1 MATIHRLPPELAS
14 QIAAGEVVERP
25 ASAVKELVENALD
38 ARATRVDVEIAGG
51 GITRLAVSD
60 DGIGMDEEDAQ
71 LALARHAT
79 SKLTRVTDLL
89 EVRSYGFRGEAL
101 PSIASVSRLRLLTR
115 SATSEAAVELRVEG
129 GSEPVLR
136 PAARAVGTLIE
147 VTDLFYNVPARR
159 KFLRASNTEAGHVT
173 EVIDAAAAS
182 RFDVTFTLRREG
194 RLVREWLRTEE
205 RGERARALLDDQE
218 LAVCIGER
226 GTLQVE
232 AYLGRPERARAGAAG
247 LRLLVNGRP
256 IRDRAL
262 AMTVAQAYGSV
273 LERGRYPRGIVYL
286 TLPTQLLDVNVHPQK
301 TEVRFADPRVVC
313 DALYRV
319 LSLNLAEAFA
329 LPAPRSNPWARPP
342 SQDHAPARGS
352 APRGSALERDGAQ
365 RRLLDSEPPRRPA
378 LGQRGE
384 APAAADEQPWAPTLE
399 GSLTGSGGDG
409 GSGANREGLVSSDDV
424 MGEAGGDF
432 GANREAGAPGASQ
445 GGLVSYDALM
455 GEASREGLVSSDDV
469 MGGGVSSSILSG
481 AGEAPGARSG
491 APGEALGG
499 SSAGSSSSGTGYTA
513 GPPPLIAVRDSAPIL
528 PGDGLRWSALRFVAQ
543 LRQTYL
549 LCEADD
555 GFYVLDQHAAAERV
569 TFDRLRRAYQGRS
582 VPAQALLFPL
592 ALDVSSAEADLVE
605 QRAEEL
611 LALGLDVRR
620 RGEDRVS
627 VHSVPRLV
635 QRASPERLVRDLLL
649 EITRGGRGFS
659 DAIDRALATMAC
671 HGSVRAGD
679 VLSREEVKALLSALD
694 QADFAGHC
702 PHGRPV
708 VTRVTWAELERKVGR
723 R

>member
-89 EVRSYGFRGEAL
+89 EIRSHGFRGEAL

-115 SATSEAAVELRVEG
+115 SAASEAAVELRVEG
-129 GSEPVLR
+129 GSEPVVR

-173 EVIDAAAAS
+173 EVVDAAAAS

-205 RGERARALLDDQE
+205 RGERARALLEDQE

-232 AYLGRPERARAGAAG
+232 AYLSRPERSRAGAGG

-329 LPAPRSNPWARPP
+329 LPAPRKNPWARPP
-342 SQDHAPARGS
+342 SQDHAPARGV
-352 APRGSALERDGAQ
+352 APRGSAPEHTAPAQ
-365 RRLLDSEPPRRPA
+365 RRLLDSEPPQRPV
-378 LGQRGE
+378 LGQQGG
-384 APAAADEQPWAPTLE
+384 APAASADEEPWAL
-399 GSLTGSGGDG
+399 SLTESLTTSVTGDDAA
-409 GSGANREGLVSSDDV
+409 SGAQGERTASGRDAQDD
-424 MGEAGGDF
+424 A
-432 GANREAGAPGASQ
+432 APGGTASSERQ
-445 GGLVSYDALM
+445 GLLDSMADAMGVGAGQGEQGARGLGV
-455 GEASREGLVSSDDV
+455 EASYH
-469 MGGGVSSSILSG
+469 
-481 AGEAPGARSG
+481 AAPS
-491 APGEALGG
+491 
-499 SSAGSSSSGTGYTA
+499 
-513 GPPPLIAVRDSAPIL
+513 PLIAVRDSAPIQ

-679 VLSREEVKALLSALD
+679 VLRADEVKALLSALD

-708 VTRVTWAELERKVGR
+708 VTRVTWTELERKVGR